1 MGKPIC
7 SDCGMNM
14 GKISYVNDSD
24 VTDQDERKVAEVSEG
39 EFGGFFVCVN
49 SDCPSCHLN
58 HKKDSSAL

>member
-14 GKISYVNDSD
+14 GKIAYVNDSD
-24 VTDQDERKVAEVSEG
+24 VTDQDGRKVGEVSERIA
-39 EFGGFFVCVN
+39 GFFVCVN

-58 HKKDSSAL
+58 HKKR